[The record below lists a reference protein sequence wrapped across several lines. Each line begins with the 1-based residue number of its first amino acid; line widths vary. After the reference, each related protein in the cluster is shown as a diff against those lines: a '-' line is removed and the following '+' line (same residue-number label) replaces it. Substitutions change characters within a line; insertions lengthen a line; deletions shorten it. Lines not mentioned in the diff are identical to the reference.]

1 MTPAPS
7 HSVPELAISVV
18 LFHSNLDQFDR
29 LLRSLTEA
37 LSNTGLSAVPVICVD
52 NSCDPAYAL
61 RGRTICERWRDVAGL
76 SIEWVSAS
84 VNGGYGAGHNVAL
97 SQVMSRYH
105 LLLNPDVAL
114 DERAMMEALRLLSS
128 DPQIALLAPI
138 GVGSSGEPE
147 YLAKAYPSVWVL
159 ALRAFAP
166 RWLHRL
172 NVKSLAR
179 YEMRHHS
186 EARRTRAIPLASGC
200 CMWIPRTALDQVGGF
215 DESYFL
221 YFEDYDLSM
230 KLAQLGDIIE
240 SQDVRIVHHGGDAA
254 RKGLR
259 HIGWFIA
266 GAIRFFRRWG
276 WRWFG

>member
-18 LFHSNLDQFDR
+18 LFHSNLDQFDS
-29 LLRSLTEA
+29 LLRSLTGA
-37 LSNTGLSAVPVICVD
+37 LSDAGLSAVPVICVD
-52 NSCDPAYAL
+52 NSLDPAYAL
-61 RGRTICERWRDVAGL
+61 RGRTVCERWRDVAGL
-76 SIEWVSAS
+76 SVEWVSTS
-84 VNGGYGAGHNVAL
+84 VNGGYGAGHNIAL
-97 SQVMSRYH
+97 SQVTSRYH
-105 LLLNPDVAL
+105 LLLNPDVVL
-114 DERAMMEALRLLSS
+114 DERAMMEALRLLSR
-128 DPQIALLAPI
+128 DPQIALLTPI
-138 GVGSSGEPE
+138 GVGPLGEPE

-166 RWLHRL
+166 RWLRRL

-186 EARRTRAIPLASGC
+186 DTRRTWAIPLASGC
-200 CMWIPRTALDQVGGF
+200 CMWVRRNALDQVGGF

-230 KLAQLGDIIE
+230 KLAQLGDIVE
-240 SQDVRIVHHGGDAA
+240 SRDVRIVHHGGDAA
-254 RKGLR
+254 RKGWR
-259 HIGWFIA
+259 HIGWLIA
-266 GAIRFFRRWG
+266 GAIRFFGRWG